1 MIVNTVQAV
10 DAMQSKPAT
19 DADLLTSLL
28 RTISDS
34 IYLHDLETNR
44 IEFINRRTFLGYNTS
59 ALTAASLYEMI
70 HPDDRESEYF
80 DWHTLLASD
89 DNVTRSAVLRMH
101 SQSGE
106 WEWVRQ
112 QITVSLR
119 SADGTPQMVLV
130 SLAIITDQ
138 IDSERALMRNEQKF
152 RSITTNNTDAFLVID
167 RDGVVVFCNPA
178 AEMMFD
184 RPAAQLIG
192 KPFGLP
198 VVTGDRGELEIVR
211 GDLVLIAE
219 THVVEIVWDDQPML
233 LASLRDVTRRRKA
246 EDALRES
253 EARFRQIADHIHEIF
268 YIYDVRQAAILYVS
282 PAYEQ
287 IWQRSRELLFRDPL
301 AFLERVH
308 PDDRADLAG
317 IYSDRS
323 RQVYEYRIVRD
334 DGKVRW
340 ITTRQFPIVNK
351 HNEVYRIAGVSQDVT
366 ERRLAAEKSVELA
379 MERETVRMLSNFVRS
394 ASHEFRTPLSTI
406 SASTYL
412 LTRLDDPEKRNL
424 YRRKIDDQI
433 SNITT
438 LLDALVLMARLD
450 TRPQLAFET
459 LDLNIIAAA
468 VVYELQPVAEAH
480 AHTLIF
486 EPESGLPRISG
497 AVEELQVAVR
507 HLVENAIVYTVEP
520 GQIMVQT
527 EKSSGT
533 VDLIVEDT
541 GIGIDNNHLPYI
553 FERFYRV
560 DTSHHISGF
569 GLGLAIT
576 QKVIEAHQGTIHVT
590 SVPGQG
596 SRFIIR
602 LPV

>member
-1 MIVNTVQAV
+1 MVQA
-10 DAMQSKPAT
+10 
-19 DADLLTSLL
+19 
-28 RTISDS
+28 
-34 IYLHDLETNR
+34 
-44 IEFINRRTFLGYNTS
+44 
-59 ALTAASLYEMI
+59 AASLYEMI
-70 HPDDRESEYF
+70 HPDDRESKYF
-80 DWHTLLASD
+80 DRHMLLTTD
-89 DNVTRSAVLRMH
+89 DHVTRTAVFRMR
-101 SQSGE
+101 SQSDE
-106 WEWVRQ
+106 WEWVSQ
-112 QITVSLR
+112 KITVSSR
-119 SADGTPQMVLV
+119 SLDGTPQVVLV
-130 SLAIITDQ
+130 NLAIITDQ

-167 RDGVVVFCNPA
+167 GDGVVVFCNPA
-178 AEMMFD
+178 AELMFD
-184 RPAAQLIG
+184 RPASQLVG

-211 GDLVLIAE
+211 GDLILIAE
-219 THVVEIVWDDQPML
+219 THIVEIVWDDQTML
-233 LASLRDVTRRRKA
+233 LASLRDVTRRRNA

-268 YIYDVRQAAILYVS
+268 YIYDVRLGTLLYVS

-287 IWQRSRELLFRDPL
+287 IWQRSREPLYKDPL

-317 IYSDRS
+317 MYNDRV

-334 DGKVRW
+334 DGSVRW

-351 HNEVYRIAGVSQDVT
+351 GDEVYRIAGVSQDVT
-366 ERRLAAEKSVELA
+366 ERRLAAQKSVELA

-424 YRRKIDDQI
+424 YRRKIDEQI

-450 TRPQLAFET
+450 TRPDLSFEI
-459 LDLNIIAAA
+459 LDLNVIAAA
-468 VVYELQPVAEAH
+468 VVHELRPIAELQ

-507 HLVENAIVYTVEP
+507 HLVQNAIDYTIEP
-520 GQIMVQT
+520 GQIMVRT
-527 EKSSGT
+527 ESSTGT
-533 VDLIVEDT
+533 VDLIVDDT

-569 GLGLAIT
+569 GLGLAIV

-596 SRFIIR
+596 SRFIMR